1 MTKAEVIEQ
10 LKDLVKDREALDN
23 DDVWQR
29 DIEALH
35 YAINVLRAVH
45 HGREVIDQC

>member
-1 MTKAEVIEQ
+1 MTKEEVIEQ
-10 LKDLVKDREALDN
+10 LKDLVKDREALGND

-35 YAINVLRAVH
+35 YAINILTS
-45 HGREVIDQC
+45 